1 MKSFQLLGLGLS
13 LLMSGTVWGYG
24 SSSSA
29 KACEKPAFSQ
39 FVPADKA
46 EVQPNASFSF
56 VASPNTRPD
65 SIQVMVKDA
74 HVLISVMPVAQ
85 GFKVTG
91 SLPPALHG
99 TFARINISAEGSN
112 QCKGSGGWLLKIGE

>member
-1 MKSFQLLGLGLS
+1 MKSFHILGLGLS
-13 LLMSGTVWGYG
+13 LLMSGTAWGYG

-46 EVQPNASFSF
+46 EVQPNAPFSF
-56 VASPNTRPD
+56 IASPNTRPD
-65 SIQVMVKDA
+65 SIKVMVKDA
-74 HVLISVMPVAQ
+74 PVPVSVTPVSQ
-85 GFKVTG
+85 GFKVAG

-99 TFARINISAEGSN
+99 AFARINISAEGAN
-112 QCKGSGGWLLKIGE
+112 QCKGSGGWLLRIGE